1 MAVLQF
7 LCNDIIV
14 SLLVFSVGGKTY
26 RGGELFGQ
34 VERDRETRVV
44 QQSPKTSTT
53 QMPRSVGTGK
63 QTHNMADCTIE
74 LQWGSEIKTFEDQI
88 SNGPVVLRS

>member
-1 MAVLQF
+1 M
-7 LCNDIIV
+7 
-14 SLLVFSVGGKTY
+14 LVFSVGGKTY

-63 QTHNMADCTIE
+63 QLYKLTTWLTAQLNYSGDLKSRLLKIRFQMA
-74 LQWGSEIKTFEDQI
+74 LLYLGL
-88 SNGPVVLRS
+88 NYLRLFQFIN

>member
-1 MAVLQF
+1 
-7 LCNDIIV
+7 
-14 SLLVFSVGGKTY
+14 
-26 RGGELFGQ
+26 
-34 VERDRETRVV
+34 
-44 QQSPKTSTT
+44 
-53 QMPRSVGTGK
+53 MPRSVGTGK